1 MLSYWESAHF
11 TKYDFIIIGS
21 GIVGLSTAVSLT
33 DKYPHA
39 NIAVLERGIFPTGA
53 STRNAGF
60 ACFGSLTE
68 LLSDSKNMALEKVL
82 NLVMERWKGLQQ
94 LRARLGDENIGY
106 EGLGGYEMI
115 SEKELPALSQLET
128 VNQWLFPLFKQ
139 QVFEQ
144 KDKLIATFGFD
155 KNKVKSLVFNC
166 LEGQIDTGK
175 MMKSLLRL
183 AQSKGITIFT
193 GCQVMEWKDRL
204 DKLDKFD
211 NVEIKVFDAARKST
225 ISFYATKLVIC
236 TNAFSTKLLPNL
248 DIKAG
253 RGQVFI
259 TKPIENLP
267 FKGSFHYDEGY
278 YYFRNVG
285 ENRILLGGGRNL
297 DFEGEQTTVME
308 TTPKIIEALKK
319 LFHEVIAPN
328 LVFEIEQE
336 WSGIMAFS
344 NIGEIKEP
352 IIAFD
357 SPNVL
362 VGVRCGGMGVA
373 IGTRIGEKLAEK
385 L

>member
-1 MLSYWESAHF
+1 MLSYWESTHF

-21 GIVGLSTAVSLT
+21 GIVGLSTAISLA
-33 DKYPHA
+33 DKYHHA
-39 NIAVLERGIFPTGA
+39 SIAILERGIFPTGA

-68 LLSDSKNMALEKVL
+68 LLSDSKNMPLEKVL
-82 NLVMERWKGLQQ
+82 NLVTERWKGLQQ
-94 LRARLGDENIGY
+94 LRTRLGDENIGY
-106 EGLGGYEMI
+106 EGFGGYEMI
-115 SEKELPALSQLET
+115 SEKELPALKELET
-128 VNQWLFPLFKQ
+128 VNQWLFPLFNQ

-144 KDKLIATFGFD
+144 KDELITTFGF
-155 KNKVKSLVFNC
+155 NQTKVKSLVFNC

-193 GCQVMEWKDRL
+193 GCQVVEWKD
-204 DKLDKFD
+204 KLDNSD
-211 NVEIKVFDAARKST
+211 EVEIKVFDDARKSI
-225 ISFYATKLVIC
+225 ISFYATKLVVC

-259 TKPIENLP
+259 TKPIKNLP

-297 DFEGEQTTVME
+297 NFEGEQTTVME

-319 LFHEVIAPN
+319 LLHEVIAPN

-362 VGVRCGGMGVA
+362 IGVRCGGMGVA